1 MHLHFSRKEGK
12 CQMEFK
18 LYQLV
23 DGEWYHYGTWDCDTI
38 VGLTAAANSL
48 GLNGIQTKVEVVG

>member
-1 MHLHFSRKEGK
+1 
-12 CQMEFK
+12 MEFK

-23 DGEWYHYGTWDCDTI
+23 DGEWYHYGTWEDV

-48 GLNGIQTKVEVVG
+48 GLNGIQTKVEVVK